1 MRTLRWRLLLSIL
14 TNLYLVLVHYFPYT
28 HSSTRIRM
36 GGRQEHS
43 KLSFSKHHPIIL
55 HGKHPLTKLLIWS
68 EHRRLLHGGP
78 TLVITSLSRRF
89 HIINSRKTIRSVVR
103 QCVTCRRQAVK
114 PQPQLLGQLPSKRIT
129 PESVLERVGM
139 DYAGPF
145 LVKYGVVRKPTI
157 AKAYLCVFISMTV
170 KAVHLELVSDL
181 TSEAFIAALRRFI
194 ARRGYPSLL

>member
-1 MRTLRWRLLLSIL
+1 MEIASLQSDKSL
-14 TNLYLVLVHYFPYT
+14 P
-28 HSSTRIRM
+28 HSSSLLPLHPFLDKDGFLWM

-43 KLSFSKHHPIIL
+43 KLSFFKLHPIIL
-55 HGKHPLTKLLIWS
+55 HGKHPLTKLLVWL

-103 QCVTCRRQAVK
+103 QCVICQRQAVK
-114 PQPQLLGQLPSKRIT
+114 PQQQLLGQLPSEWIT
-129 PESVLERVGM
+129 PNSVFERVGM

-157 AKAYLCVFISMTV
+157 VKVYLCVFNSMTV

-181 TSEAFIAALRRFI
+181 TSEAFIAALCRFI
-194 ARRGYPSLL
+194 AQRG